1 MSERGPMCVLRA
13 CVVGA
18 VAAACAAS
26 AGAAPATEG
35 CTPRPAGP
43 APQGQHWYYLLDRV
57 TKRQCWHLGALGGAT
72 QRSVTLRVRHR
83 AATLHETAAA
93 AATEANAEATEPA
106 RVAPDVTA
114 GLPPAPAAQIMDR
127 SPPAAPAT
135 ARETHAADTPAPAPT
150 SEPAPRPAA
159 PARSLT
165 AVTDETD
172 HSFAL
177 MVLAAAL
184 LMIVGPVLAL
194 MRWSGKRRAGAA
206 SAAPGW
212 QAAPVVVRVPALR
225 RPTRAPDQRPEDLG
239 ESLRQLLE
247 EALPKKAST
256 PAAT

>member
-1 MSERGPMCVLRA
+1 MCVLRA

-26 AGAAPATEG
+26 AAPATEG

-43 APQGQHWYYLLDRV
+43 APQGQHWYYVLDRV
-57 TKRQCWHLGALGGAT
+57 SKRQCWHLGALGGAT

-93 AATEANAEATEPA
+93 AATEAHAEATEPT

-114 GLPPAPAAQIMDR
+114 GSAPATQIMDR
-127 SPPAAPAT
+127 SPPAAAAPA
-135 ARETHAADTPAPAPT
+135 ARETRAADTPAPT
-150 SEPAPRPAA
+150 SEPALRPAA
-159 PARSLT
+159 PARSI
-165 AVTDETD
+165 AAATDEAD
-172 HSFAL
+172 HRFAL

-194 MRWSGKRRAGAA
+194 MRWWSGRGARGT
-206 SAAPGW
+206 SAAPAR
-212 QAAPVVVRVPALR
+212 QAAPVVVRVAAPR

-247 EALPKKAST
+247 AALPKAST
-256 PAAT
+256 PAGT